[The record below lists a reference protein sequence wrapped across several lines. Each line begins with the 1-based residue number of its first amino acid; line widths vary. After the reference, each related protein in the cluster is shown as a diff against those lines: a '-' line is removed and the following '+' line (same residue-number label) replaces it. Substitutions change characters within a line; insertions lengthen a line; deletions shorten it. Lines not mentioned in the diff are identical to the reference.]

1 VKDDPLELMIARG
14 HITAACDG
22 SPADGPVTPGTLNG
36 PGPACR
42 FVNIELVGSTAE
54 QGVMGTVLLENPRGK
69 YIITYKELVCQVVM
83 YKYLSKFGSIFNFNC
98 RIVKPRRQVMWVFF
112 MFVIIVCLQCF
123 DAID

>member
-1 VKDDPLELMIARG
+1 MKDDPLELMIARG

-69 YIITYKELVCQVVM
+69 YIITYKELVCQVVI
-83 YKYLSKFGSIFNFNC
+83 YKYLSKFGSVFNFNC
-98 RIVKPRRQVMWVFF
+98 VFH
-112 MFVIIVCLQCF
+112 VCYYCLPSVLWRY
-123 DAID
+123 